1 MAENKMRD
9 IFENALVCDEC
20 DRKTERGVIEKDG
33 FQLRYWK
40 CPSCEKQWL
49 HPADAKEYEDF
60 CMCKSHNG
68 KPPSYLCTRAIGH
81 SGPHVAHGSENI
93 VCAIW
98 R

>member
-1 MAENKMRD
+1 MDTTVYVEGKTID
-9 IFENALVCDEC
+9 I
-20 DRKTERGVIEKDG
+20 GKDTYLG
-33 FQLRYWK
+33 YAD
-40 CPSCEKQWL
+40 L
-49 HPADAKEYEDF
+49 HAKEYEDF

-68 KPPSYLCTRAIGH
+68 KPPSYLCTIAIGH